1 MLLLQ
6 HLQLFFRHQL
16 LLPRLRRRLQLQ
28 LHFLSIYVHFILF
41 YLVGNIRVRGI
52 NEGL

>member
-6 HLQLFFRHQL
+6 QQLQLFFHHQL
-16 LLPRLRRRLQLQ
+16 LPPPLRRRLQLQ

-41 YLVGNIRVRGI
+41 YLVGNIRVSRI
-52 NEGL
+52 NE